1 MDWSPTHL
9 VPAGGLVAWE
19 HPDPSLPPVA
29 VLPERVELAIESSY
43 GDWAHVRAQNGWIGW
58 VDGRRLI
65 AMQASA
71 TPEMWAKP
79 AAATPQP
86 ATTAPTVWVAPVAD
100 LDAVAPDVEAVATAD
115 RYPDASAIPGA
126 ESEPSRGRRDLRVP
140 VALGIVG
147 LLVVMFAALVV
158 AGIVPPK
165 SQASPSQV
173 ASASATTSAVA
184 VAATPTPAPTSTAAG
199 PSFAVDPQAAALQD
213 LMISVIKRVS
223 PSVVEIQTDAGLGS
237 GVIYDANGDIVT
249 NAHVVGTATTFQ
261 VTLSNGHTYTGTLVG
276 AYVPDDI
283 AVVRISAPGLAP
295 ATFGDSSQ
303 LSVGDFVLAMG
314 NPLGLQSSVTEG
326 IVSALS
332 RQVSEPAG
340 NALPDVIQTSAAINP
355 GNSGGALVDLNGTV
369 VGIPTLAATDPQLGG
384 SAPGIGFAISS
395 NRAKV
400 VADQLI
406 ATGKVTNSGR
416 AYLGVQIQ
424 DGQSGGALVTS
435 VVAGGSADKAGIVA
449 GDTISAMDGQSI
461 PDSATLIEDT
471 AAHHPGDVVKLTLTH
486 ADGTSATVTATLGTL
501 PG

>member
-19 HPDPSLPPVA
+19 NPDPSLQPVA
-29 VLPERVELAIESSY
+29 VLPERVELTVETSH
-43 GDWAHVRAQNGWIGW
+43 GDWAHVRAQNGWVGW

-65 AMQASA
+65 SIQAATA
-71 TPEMWAKP
+71 TPAGWTKP
-79 AAATPQP
+79 GAAAEQSA
-86 ATTAPTVWVAPVAD
+86 ATAVWVAPA
-100 LDAVAPDVEAVATAD
+100 AVPDDMVPDVEPAGPA
-115 RYPDASAIPGA
+115 YPDLDASAIPA
-126 ESEPSRGRRDLRVP
+126 ESQPARARRDLRVP
-140 VALGIVG
+140 VALGMVG

-158 AGIVPPK
+158 AGVVPPK
-165 SQASPSQV
+165 SQTSTSQT
-173 ASASATTSAVA
+173 ASASSTASAVA
-184 VAATPTPAPTSTAAG
+184 VVPTPTPAAAG
-199 PSFAVDPQAAALQD
+199 PSLAVDPQAAALQE
-213 LMISVIKRVS
+213 LMVSVIKRVG
-223 PSVVEIQTDAGLGS
+223 PAVVEIQTNAGLGS

-261 VTLSNGHTYTGTLVG
+261 VTLSNGHSYTGTLVG

-283 AVVRISAPGLAP
+283 AVIRISAPGLVP

-332 RQVSEPAG
+332 RQVSEPSG

-355 GNSGGALVDLNGTV
+355 GNSGGALVDLNGEV

-406 ATGKVTNSGR
+406 AGGKVTNSGR

-424 DGQSGGALVTS
+424 DARSGGALVMN
-435 VVAGGSADKAGIVA
+435 VVSGGPADKAGIVA
-449 GDTISAMDGQSI
+449 GDTITALDAQSI

-471 AAHHPGDVVKLTLTH
+471 AAHRPGDVVKLTITH
-486 ADGTSATVTATLGTL
+486 ADGTTATVTATLGTL